1 MDNKREASH
10 LKNGVLNNN
19 DDSAAT
25 VKNKQDNLLAYENK
39 KQIIKAFLLGI
50 LIGLAII
57 IPGVSGAAVCI
68 IFGLYEQLLYAMG
81 NLFRKF
87 KRCLLFLL
95 PIGIGAVIG
104 FALGFLGVKR
114 LINAFPFAVV
124 AAFAGL
130 MVGSFPAITD
140 NISGNKH
147 TLSNKILFFIGLLL
161 PIVVS
166 VVSVFCGFTQ
176 KTLDNLT
183 VYHYMLFLVLG
194 YLAAITQIV
203 PGLSATA
210 LLMMFGYFSTLINAV
225 GFELLHN
232 FAHLFV
238 FVCLGVG
245 FLVGLLTASKAMSV
259 ILERYNKKAFYVIT
273 GLSSGAIATM
283 FFNPEIYQ
291 VYSAWSA
298 SGVNAIELAA
308 GIILFL
314 LGAFCSYKLICK
326 EKSNGKNNCEKT

>member
-1 MDNKREASH
+1 MENKKEDDA
-10 LKNGVLNNN
+10 LKNSDIKNNN
-19 DDSAAT
+19 GAIAT
-25 VKNKQDNLLAYENK
+25 DAKQEDWLVYENK

-57 IPGVSGAAVCI
+57 VPGVSGAAVCV

-81 NLFRKF
+81 NLLRKF
-87 KRCLLFLL
+87 KRCFLFLL

-147 TLSNKILFFIGLLL
+147 TASNKVLLFIGLLL
-161 PIVVS
+161 PIIVS
-166 VVSVFCGFTQ
+166 LISVFCGFTQ

-183 VYHYMLFLVLG
+183 VYHYILFLVLG

-238 FVCLGVG
+238 FLCLGIG
-245 FLVGLLTASKAMSV
+245 FLLGLLTASKAMSV
-259 ILERYNKKAFYVIT
+259 LLERYNKKAFYVIT
-273 GLSSGAIATM
+273 GLSAGAIVTM

-291 VYSAWSA
+291 VYSVWGK
-298 SGVNAIELAA
+298 SGVNVIELVV
-308 GIILFL
+308 GIILFM
-314 LGAFCSYKLICK
+314 LGAVCSYKLILK
-326 EKSNGKNNCEKT
+326 EKNNGKKD

>member
-1 MDNKREASH
+1 MENKKEDDA
-10 LKNGVLNNN
+10 LKNSDIKNNN
-19 DDSAAT
+19 GALAT
-25 VKNKQDNLLAYENK
+25 DGKQEDWLVYENK

-57 IPGVSGAAVCI
+57 VPGVSGAAVCI

-81 NLFRKF
+81 NLLRKF
-87 KRCLLFLL
+87 KRCFLFLL

-147 TLSNKILFFIGLLL
+147 TAGNKVLLFIGLLL
-161 PIVVS
+161 PVIVS
-166 VVSVFCGFTQ
+166 LVSVFCGFTQ

-183 VYHYMLFLVLG
+183 VYHYILFLVLG

-238 FVCLGVG
+238 FLCLGIG
-245 FLVGLLTASKAMSV
+245 FLLGLLTASKAMSV

-273 GLSSGAIATM
+273 GLSAGAIVTM

-291 VYSAWSA
+291 VYSDWGK
-298 SGVNAIELAA
+298 SGVNVIELVV
-308 GIILFL
+308 GIILFM
-314 LGAFCSYKLICK
+314 LGAFCSYKLILK
-326 EKSNGKNNCEKT
+326 EKNNGKKD

>member
-1 MDNKREASH
+1 MENKKEDDA
-10 LKNGVLNNN
+10 LKNSDIKNNN
-19 DDSAAT
+19 GAIAT
-25 VKNKQDNLLAYENK
+25 DAKQEDWLVYENK

-57 IPGVSGAAVCI
+57 VPGVSGAAVCI

-81 NLFRKF
+81 NLLRKF
-87 KRCLLFLL
+87 KRCFLFLL

-147 TLSNKILFFIGLLL
+147 TASNKVLLFIGLLL
-161 PIVVS
+161 PIIVS
-166 VVSVFCGFTQ
+166 LISVFCGFTQ

-183 VYHYMLFLVLG
+183 VYHYILFLVLG

-238 FVCLGVG
+238 FLCLGIG
-245 FLVGLLTASKAMSV
+245 FLLGLLTASKAMSV
-259 ILERYNKKAFYVIT
+259 LLERYNKKAFYVIT
-273 GLSSGAIATM
+273 GLSAGAIVTM

-291 VYSAWSA
+291 VYSVWGK
-298 SGVNAIELAA
+298 SGVNVIELVV
-308 GIILFL
+308 GIILFM
-314 LGAFCSYKLICK
+314 LGAVCSYKLILK
-326 EKSNGKNNCEKT
+326 EKNNGKKD

>member
-1 MDNKREASH
+1 MENKKEDDA
-10 LKNGVLNNN
+10 LKNSDIKNNN
-19 DDSAAT
+19 GALAT
-25 VKNKQDNLLAYENK
+25 DGKQEDWLVYENK

-57 IPGVSGAAVCI
+57 VPGVSGAAVCI

-81 NLFRKF
+81 NLLRKF
-87 KRCLLFLL
+87 KRCFLFLL

-147 TLSNKILFFIGLLL
+147 TAGNKVLLFIGLLL
-161 PIVVS
+161 PVIVS
-166 VVSVFCGFTQ
+166 LVSVFCGFTQ

-183 VYHYMLFLVLG
+183 VYHYILFLVLG

-238 FVCLGVG
+238 FLCLGIG
-245 FLVGLLTASKAMSV
+245 FLLGLLTASKAMSV
-259 ILERYNKKAFYVIT
+259 LLERYNKKAFYVIT
-273 GLSSGAIATM
+273 GLSAGAIVTM

-291 VYSAWSA
+291 VYSVWGK
-298 SGVNAIELAA
+298 SGVNVIELVV
-308 GIILFL
+308 GIILFM
-314 LGAFCSYKLICK
+314 LGAVCSYKLILK
-326 EKSNGKNNCEKT
+326 EKNNGKKD

>member
-1 MDNKREASH
+1 MENKKEEDA
-10 LKNGVLNNN
+10 LKNSDIKNNN
-19 DDSAAT
+19 GAIAT
-25 VKNKQDNLLAYENK
+25 DAKQEDWLVYENK
-39 KQIIKAFLLGI
+39 KQIIKAFLLGV

-57 IPGVSGAAVCI
+57 VPGVSGAAVCI

-81 NLFRKF
+81 NLLRKF
-87 KRCLLFLL
+87 KRCFLFLL

-124 AAFAGL
+124 SAFAGL
-130 MVGSFPAITD
+130 MVGSFSAITD

-147 TLSNKILFFIGLLL
+147 TASNKVLFFMGLLL
-161 PIVVS
+161 PVIVS
-166 VVSVFCGFTQ
+166 LISVFCGFTQ

-183 VYHYMLFLVLG
+183 VYHYILFLVLG

-238 FVCLGVG
+238 FLCLGIG
-245 FLVGLLTASKAMSV
+245 FLLGLLTASKAMSV

-273 GLSSGAIATM
+273 GLSAGAIVTM

-291 VYSAWSA
+291 VYSAWEK
-298 SGVNAIELAA
+298 SGVNVIELVV
-308 GIILFL
+308 GIILFV
-314 LGAFCSYKLICK
+314 LGAVCSYKLILK
-326 EKSNGKNNCEKT
+326 EKNNGKKD

>member
-1 MDNKREASH
+1 MENKKEDDA
-10 LKNGVLNNN
+10 LKSSDIKVNNG
-19 DDSAAT
+19 AIAT
-25 VKNKQDNLLAYENK
+25 DGKQEDWLVYENK
-39 KQIIKAFLLGI
+39 KQIIKALLLGI

-57 IPGVSGAAVCI
+57 VPGVSGAAVCI

-81 NLFRKF
+81 NLLRKF
-87 KRCLLFLL
+87 KRCFLFLL

-147 TLSNKILFFIGLLL
+147 APSNKILFFIGFLL
-161 PIVVS
+161 PVVVS
-166 VVSVFCGFTQ
+166 FVSVFCGFTQ

-183 VYHYMLFLVLG
+183 VYHYILFLVLG

-238 FVCLGVG
+238 FLCLGIG
-245 FLVGLLTASKAMSV
+245 FLLGLLTTSKAMSV

-273 GLSSGAIATM
+273 GLSAGAIGTM

-291 VYSAWSA
+291 VYSAWEKF
-298 SGVNAIELAA
+298 GVNAIELVV
-308 GIILFL
+308 GIILFM
-314 LGAFCSYKLICK
+314 LGAVCSYKLVLK
-326 EKSNGKNNCEKT
+326 EKNNGKTNNKKT